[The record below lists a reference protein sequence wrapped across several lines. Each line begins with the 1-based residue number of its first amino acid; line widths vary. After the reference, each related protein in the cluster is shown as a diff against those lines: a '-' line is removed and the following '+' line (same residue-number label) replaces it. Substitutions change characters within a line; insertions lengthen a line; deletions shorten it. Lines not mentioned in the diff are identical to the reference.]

1 LIIPYQKPEKIVTS
15 PELLKL
21 MSMNR
26 FYIIIRIFALLF
38 ALPLLGQN
46 IHHDIKATLNI
57 QGNAIIVVDQVT
69 IPGSLMNDLQT
80 ISFSLNNNLEVE
92 IPDQQFKLSEPRSA
106 GENAIYKVYTISV
119 SQSDAGDL
127 MIPFEYSGVIN
138 DQIKEGA
145 AEVARGFS
153 ETSGI
158 ISEDG
163 VYLGGSTYWLPS
175 FEESLFTFN
184 MEVTLQKDW
193 NVVSQGTRTKNE
205 ELKNQ
210 RHVRYESP
218 NPDEEAYLIAGPFT
232 EYEQMA
238 GDIAVQAFL
247 RTPDEELA
255 NRYIGVTSQYLKMY
269 EELIGPYP
277 YTKFALVEN
286 FWETGFGMPSFTLLG
301 ERVIRLP
308 FILYT
313 SYPHELLHNWWGN
326 SVYVEMES
334 GNWCEGITA
343 YMADHMLKEQ
353 QGQGAEYRQTTLQK
367 FTDYVNESNDFP
379 LIDFRS
385 RNNSAE
391 EAIGYG
397 KCLMMNHMLRREVGD
412 EHFIAAY
419 RDFYETNKFTIASF
433 GDIQRSFEKVISLN
447 LQPFFSQWT
456 AREGAPN
463 LSLSNVDSKKEG
475 DVYKISFTLEQ
486 RQVSPPFFLNIPV
499 SVYTEKNVKT
509 EIVMMDLKK
518 QDYILTCQGKPV
530 RIEVDPQFDVF
541 RRLDKAEVPPA
552 LSQLFGSSDAMIVLP
567 SESPYLEDYREMADK
582 WQKSQEVQNMDLQIV
597 LDKDLDN
604 LPDNQSAWVLGFE
617 NKFADKFAITIDYAS
632 ALGDEHIDKIN
643 ELNETGSLVFA
654 IPNPS
659 DNAFTYG
666 FIATRVQQAIP
677 GLTRLLPHY
686 GKYSYLGFE
695 GERPNNVL
703 KGAFPALKSPL
714 HRNIMYD
721 GRVIPTSAKP
731 EPESPLITQ
740 Q

>member
-1 LIIPYQKPEKIVTS
+1 MKKT
-15 PELLKL
+15 
-21 MSMNR
+21 
-26 FYIIIRIFALLF
+26 YIITSLL
-38 ALPLLGQN
+38 ATLLAVSVLGQS
-46 IHHDIKATLNI
+46 IHHEVKASLNI
-57 QGNAIIVVDQVT
+57 SGNTITVNDQVT
-69 IPGSLMNDLQT
+69 IPARLIGDTKT
-80 ISFSLNNNLEVE
+80 ISFSLNKNLDVD
-92 IPDQQFKLSEPRSA
+92 IPNGQFMLSEPRSA
-106 GENAIYKVYTISV
+106 GENAIYKVYTISLV
-119 SQSDAGDL
+119 QPGPGDL
-127 MIPFEYSGVIN
+127 VIPFEYSGVIN

-175 FEESLFTFN
+175 FEEPLFTFN
-184 MEVTLQKDW
+184 LEVTLQKEW
-193 NVVSQGTRTKNE
+193 NVVSQGKRTKNE
-205 ELKNQ
+205 ELNDQ
-210 RHVRYESP
+210 RYVRYESP

-269 EELIGPYP
+269 EELVGPYP

-301 ERVIRLP
+301 QRVIRLP

-343 YMADHMLKEQ
+343 YMADHMMKEQ

-367 FTDYVNESNDFP
+367 FTDYVNVSNDFP
-379 LIDFRS
+379 LVDFRS

-397 KCLMMNHMLRREVGD
+397 KCLMMNHMLRKEVGD
-412 EHFIAAY
+412 ELFIAAY
-419 RDFYETNKFTIASF
+419 QDFYKANKFTIASF
-433 GDIQRSFEKVISLN
+433 DDIQRSFEKVTNLN
-447 LQPFFSQWT
+447 LQPFFEQWT
-456 AREGAPN
+456 KREGAPN
-463 LSLSNVDSKKEG
+463 LVVSNVTSEKEG
-475 DVYKISFTLEQ
+475 DIYKIRFTLEQ
-486 RQVSPPFFLNIPV
+486 TQDSPPFFINIPV
-499 SVYTEKNVKT
+499 AIFTESKAKT
-509 EIVMMDLKK
+509 EVVTMELKK
-518 QDYILTCQGKPV
+518 QDYVLTCQGKPV

-552 LSQLFGSSDAMIVLP
+552 LSQLFGSEDALIVLP
-567 SESPYLEDYREMADK
+567 FESPYLEDYSEMADK
-582 WQKSQEVQNMDLQIV
+582 WQKSQEAQNMKLQIV
-597 LDKDLDN
+597 LDKDLDK
-604 LPDNQSAWVLGFE
+604 LPDDQSAWVLGFE
-617 NKFADKFAITIDYAS
+617 NKFADAFDVTDDYAA
-632 ALGDEHIDKIN
+632 ALGNEDIDQIESLK
-643 ELNETGSLVFA
+643 ESGSLVFA

-659 DNAFTYG
+659 DNAFTTG
-666 FIATRVQQAIP
+666 FVATRVQQAIP

-686 GKYSYLGFE
+686 GKYSFLGFE

-703 KGAFPALKSPL
+703 KGSFPALKSPL
-714 HRNIMYD
+714 HRNITYD
-721 GRVIPTSAKP
+721 DRVITTTAKLEP
-731 EPESPLITQ
+731 EPPLITQ